1 MQSQFQR
8 FFNNIGCQIQDMS
21 TKALGYHSVV
31 EENRKLYNMVQD
43 LKDESK
49 NIVNFIGEDSS
60 LFIIDPS
67 KTLKDGRKLFQF
79 NRVFGPTAGQDEVNK
94 DTQPLI
100 RSVMDGYNVCIF
112 TYGQTGSGKTHTMS
126 GPSGGTSK
134 DMGINYLAL
143 NDLFQMSNERRD
155 NTTYDIYVQMVE
167 IYNEQVRDLLAEDK
181 TDNKLEIRSCNDDG
195 LSLPDARLRSVKST
209 TDVMTLMKLGEVNH
223 AISSTAINRS
233 SRSHIVLTVHVHG
246 KDTSG
251 STIRSC
257 LHLVDLA
264 GSERVDNS
272 EVTGERLKETQFINK
287 SLSCL

>member
-8 FFNNIGCQIQDMS
+8 FFNDIGCQIQDMS

-112 TYGQTGSGKTHTMS
+112 AYGQTGSGKTHTMS

-209 TDVMTLMKLGEVNH
+209 TML
-223 AISSTAINRS
+223 
-233 SRSHIVLTVHVHG
+233 
-246 KDTSG
+246 
-251 STIRSC
+251 
-257 LHLVDLA
+257 
-264 GSERVDNS
+264 
-272 EVTGERLKETQFINK
+272 
-287 SLSCL
+287 